1 MPCSTSPRKR
11 GLTRCARILRE
22 QWATAVLLGR
32 AFQAFCGEAAC
43 GPEGETSSEPSLR
56 ALLPEDVNTVP
67 TGDVADRLTV
77 IKGPSD
83 TRTRLLL
90 GFAKLADP
98 WAAD

>member
-1 MPCSTSPRKR
+1 
-11 GLTRCARILRE
+11 LTRCARILRE
-22 QWATAVLLGR
+22 QWAAAQTLTAVLLGR